1 MLLIILGSVLMLG
14 VCIFIHELGHLLCG
28 MLVGV
33 KARIFSIGYGKGI
46 WKKRVGGTI
55 YQITGIPIGGYVMFK
70 GDNYSRRLKGQKGEL
85 LSTPPLK
92 RMVPVIGG
100 PLFNLIMGFLIFFV
114 LALTG
119 DNSAG
124 NKIFIDP
131 SDHDYSRAYK
141 AGLRSGDVILSVN
154 GNETKDFEE
163 IFTHIGLSAGEPL
176 LIKYRRGMEVKELKV
191 NPDVYSA
198 GGRPTI
204 GIQPAGKR
212 NVVVTFKYSEQFQY
226 WLKNTFKPRE
236 EQLKADKKL
245 LEIQNKTVPTH
256 RSKKKPKQRTMA
268 IAYLNDG
275 DVILEVEGEPI
286 QTVGELQKVLG
297 KYQNQEVKIKVERK
311 LYPLLTPW
319 STELVEVKVPV
330 RKATILEFSEITD
343 AKYSSLSVPSFSIPS
358 YDPSIK
364 KTLLNLKIEGKSF
377 KTFDEL
383 TEFIKEKESES
394 VLKMK
399 VGDLE
404 YTASVKIKP
413 IGLLGFRPGMKFEP
427 EVNQQDVGVFQAIK
441 ISTEKVYKIV
451 NTSFIG
457 IKMLLTGLLSP
468 KDNLSGPNRNSSG
481 CRYEP

>member
-1 MLLIILGSVLMLG
+1 M
-14 VCIFIHELGHLLCG
+14 
-28 MLVGV
+28 
-33 KARIFSIGYGKGI
+33 
-46 WKKRVGGTI
+46 
-55 YQITGIPIGGYVMFK
+55 
-70 GDNYSRRLKGQKGEL
+70 
-85 LSTPPLK
+85 
-92 RMVPVIGG
+92 
-100 PLFNLIMGFLIFFV
+100 IMGFLIFFV

-297 KYQNQEVKIKVERK
+297 KYQNQEVKIKVEESFT
-311 LYPLLTPW
+311 LFLH
-319 STELVEVKVPV
+319 LV
-330 RKATILEFSEITD
+330 
-343 AKYSSLSVPSFSIPS
+343 Y
-358 YDPSIK
+358 
-364 KTLLNLKIEGKSF
+364 
-377 KTFDEL
+377 
-383 TEFIKEKESES
+383 
-394 VLKMK
+394 
-399 VGDLE
+399 
-404 YTASVKIKP
+404 
-413 IGLLGFRPGMKFEP
+413 
-427 EVNQQDVGVFQAIK
+427 
-441 ISTEKVYKIV
+441 
-451 NTSFIG
+451 
-457 IKMLLTGLLSP
+457 
-468 KDNLSGPNRNSSG
+468 
-481 CRYEP
+481 

>member
-236 EQLKADKKL
+236 EQLKADK
-245 LEIQNKTVPTH
+245 
-256 RSKKKPKQRTMA
+256 
-268 IAYLNDG
+268 
-275 DVILEVEGEPI
+275 
-286 QTVGELQKVLG
+286 
-297 KYQNQEVKIKVERK
+297 
-311 LYPLLTPW
+311 
-319 STELVEVKVPV
+319 
-330 RKATILEFSEITD
+330 
-343 AKYSSLSVPSFSIPS
+343 
-358 YDPSIK
+358 
-364 KTLLNLKIEGKSF
+364 
-377 KTFDEL
+377 
-383 TEFIKEKESES
+383 
-394 VLKMK
+394 
-399 VGDLE
+399 
-404 YTASVKIKP
+404 
-413 IGLLGFRPGMKFEP
+413 
-427 EVNQQDVGVFQAIK
+427 
-441 ISTEKVYKIV
+441 
-451 NTSFIG
+451 
-457 IKMLLTGLLSP
+457 
-468 KDNLSGPNRNSSG
+468 
-481 CRYEP
+481 